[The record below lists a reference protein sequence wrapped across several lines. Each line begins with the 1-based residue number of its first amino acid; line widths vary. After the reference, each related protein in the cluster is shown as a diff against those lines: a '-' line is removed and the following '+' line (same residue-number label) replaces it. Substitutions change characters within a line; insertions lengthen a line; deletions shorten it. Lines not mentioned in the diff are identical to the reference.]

1 MRDTLGLEGIAG
13 VLVVLVGIG
22 ILTLRDPVVAGALM
36 VVLAGLA
43 LIAKGLVDTAM
54 RSFGLK

>member
-1 MRDTLGLEGIAG
+1 MRDTLGLEGIVGLLA
-13 VLVVLVGIG
+13 VVAAVGI
-22 ILTLRDPVVAGALM
+22 IAVRDPVIAGAVM
-36 VVLAGLA
+36 VLLAGLA

>member
-13 VLVVLVGIG
+13 VLVVFVAVGI
-22 ILTLRDPVVAGALM
+22 ITVRDPVIAGAMM
-36 VVLAGLA
+36 VLLAGLA

>member
-1 MRDTLGLEGIAG
+1 MRDKLGLEGIAG
-13 VLVVLVGIG
+13 LLLVVVAVGI
-22 ILTLRDPVVAGALM
+22 ITYRDPVIAGAMM
-36 VVLAGLA
+36 VLLAGLA

>member
-1 MRDTLGLEGIAG
+1 MRDTLGLEGIVG
-13 VLVVLVGIG
+13 VLVVFVAVGI
-22 ILTLRDPVVAGALM
+22 ITVRDPVIAGAVM
-36 VVLAGLA
+36 VLLAGLA

>member
-1 MRDTLGLEGIAG
+1 MRDTLGLEGVAG
-13 VLVVLVGIG
+13 VIAVVVAVGI
-22 ILTLRDPVVAGALM
+22 IAVRDPVIAGAVM
-36 VVLAGLA
+36 VLLAGLA

>member
-1 MRDTLGLEGIAG
+1 MRDALGLEGIVG
-13 VLVVLVGIG
+13 VLVVFVGIG
-22 ILTLRDPVVAGALM
+22 ILTVYDPVVAGALM

-43 LIAKGLVDTAM
+43 LIAKGLADTVM

>member
-13 VLVVLVGIG
+13 LVAVVAAVGI
-22 ILTLRDPVVAGALM
+22 IAVRDPVIAGAVM
-36 VVLAGLA
+36 VLLAGLA

>member
-1 MRDTLGLEGIAG
+1 MRDTLGIEGIVG
-13 VLVVLVGIG
+13 LLVVFAGIG
-22 ILTLRDPVVAGALM
+22 ILTLHDPVVAGALM

-43 LIAKGLVDTAM
+43 LIAKGLADTVM

>member
-1 MRDTLGLEGIAG
+1 MRDTLGVEGIVG
-13 VLVVLVGIG
+13 VLVVVAAVGVIAV
-22 ILTLRDPVVAGALM
+22 RDPVIAGAVML
-36 VVLAGLA
+36 LIAGLA

>member
-1 MRDTLGLEGIAG
+1 MRDMLGPEGIVG

-22 ILTLRDPVVAGALM
+22 ILTIRDPVVAGALM

>member
-1 MRDTLGLEGIAG
+1 MPGTPGGEGIVG
-13 VLVVLVGIG
+13 VLVVAAAVGVIAV
-22 ILTLRDPVVAGALM
+22 RDPVIAGAVML
-36 VVLAGLA
+36 LIAGLA

>member
-13 VLVVLVGIG
+13 VLVVVAAVG
-22 ILTLRDPVVAGALM
+22 ILTVRDPVIGGAVML
-36 VVLAGLA
+36 LIAGLA

>member
-13 VLVVLVGIG
+13 VLVVFVAVGI
-22 ILTLRDPVVAGALM
+22 IAVRDPVIAGAVML
-36 VVLAGLA
+36 LIAGLA

>member
-1 MRDTLGLEGIAG
+1 MRDTLGLEGIVG
-13 VLVVLVGIG
+13 LLVVVAAVGI
-22 ILTLRDPVVAGALM
+22 IAVRDPVIAGAVM
-36 VVLAGLA
+36 VLLAGLA

>member
-13 VLVVLVGIG
+13 VLVVFVGVGI
-22 ILTLRDPVVAGALM
+22 ITVRDPVIAGALM

>member
-13 VLVVLVGIG
+13 ILVVVVAVGI
-22 ILTLRDPVVAGALM
+22 ITVRDPVVGGAVMLL
-36 VVLAGLA
+36 LAGLA

>member
-13 VLVVLVGIG
+13 VFVIVVAVGIVAV
-22 ILTLRDPVVAGALM
+22 RDPVIGGAVMLL
-36 VVLAGLA
+36 LAGLA
-43 LIAKGLVDTAM
+43 LVAKGLADTVM

>member
-13 VLVVLVGIG
+13 VLVVFVAAGI
-22 ILTLRDPVVAGALM
+22 IAVRDPVIAGA
-36 VVLAGLA
+36 VLLLLGGLA

>member
-13 VLVVLVGIG
+13 VLVVFVAIG
-22 ILTLRDPVVAGALM
+22 ILTVHDPVVGGAMM
-36 VVLAGLA
+36 VLLAGLA